1 MGRGDK
7 RTEKGK
13 RFKHSHGVTRP
24 KGGRKKAKAGP
35 AKPVA
40 AAPAAAPAKKTTTK
54 K

>member
-13 RFKHSHGVTRP
+13 RFKRSHGVTRP
-24 KGGRKKAKAGP
+24 KGGRKKAKPGP

-40 AAPAAAPAKKTTTK
+40 AAPAAPAKKTTTK